1 MKITV
6 IGLGHLGTVASG
18 ELAAEGHDV
27 TGLDVDER
35 RVQALQE
42 GRLPFYEPGLQKCL
56 SGAVAIGNLRFLQSE
71 DFDGC
76 MGDIALIAVGTP
88 TTTSGE
94 ADLSQVRAALA
105 WVRNQEPRDL
115 VLLMKS
121 TVPPGSGLEFLRSDL
136 KGLAVD
142 YIANPEFLREGR
154 ALQDWK
160 FPDRIVL
167 GADSC
172 SGKAVNI
179 VRKMYSGIEAPFL
192 VTDIT
197 SAEMIKYAT
206 NAFLATRISFM
217 NEMASLCDA
226 VGASV
231 DAVSEG
237 LALDGR
243 TGNRIHAGVGYGGSC
258 LPKDIR
264 ALKHM
269 AHSAGSEAGLLRAVV
284 TVNNRQRQLPLS
296 KLDARFGG
304 RLEGLK
310 VGVLGLA
317 FKPGTDDVREAASLE
332 LIRSLVERG
341 ARVRAFDPQASPPAR
356 ELLPPGVEFVDEVE
370 ETAAC
375 AQALILLTEWEEIV
389 QADWAAMARQ
399 MSPPMFLFDGRNALD
414 PSLMTQLGFDYSGV
428 GRGDAPRSAV
438 SESDQL
444 EGPILT
450 ANRIETKRSSRC
462 LKTRQSERS
471 YA

>member
-1 MKITV
+1 M
-6 IGLGHLGTVASG
+6 
-18 ELAAEGHDV
+18 
-27 TGLDVDER
+27 
-35 RVQALQE
+35 
-42 GRLPFYEPGLQKCL
+42 PFYEPGLDDCVIA
-56 SGAVAIGNLRFLQSE
+56 AVNRGNLRFLHTDDMTGE
-71 DFDGC
+71 LAG
-76 MGDIALIAVGTP
+76 IALITAGTP
-88 TTTSGE
+88 AMAGGGV
-94 ADLSQVRAALA
+94 DLSQVRAALE
-105 WVRNQEPRDL
+105 WVRNQEPRGL

-121 TVPPGSGLEFLRSDL
+121 TVPPGSGLEFLGSNL

-172 SGKAVNI
+172 SGKAVSI

-206 NAFLATRISFM
+206 NAFLATRISFI

-226 VGASV
+226 VGASI

-237 LALDGR
+237 LSLDGR
-243 TGNRIHAGVGYGGSC
+243 MGDRIHAGVGYGGSC

-269 AHSAGSEAGLLRAVV
+269 AHSAGSEARLLRAVA
-284 TVNNRQRQLPLS
+284 TVNNRQRQLPLN

-304 RLEGLK
+304 RLEGLQ

-332 LIRSLVERG
+332 LIRGLVERG
-341 ARVRAFDPQASPPAR
+341 AKVRAFDPQASAPAR
-356 ELLPPGVEFVDEVE
+356 ELLPPGVEFVDEAE
-370 ETAAC
+370 ETAAL
-375 AQALILLTEWEEIV
+375 AQALILLTEWKEIV

-450 ANRIETKRSSRC
+450 ANRIEIKRSSRC

>member
-6 IGLGHLGTVASG
+6 IGLGRLGTVAAG
-18 ELAAEGHDV
+18 GLVAEGHGV
-27 TGLDVDER
+27 TGLDVDVR
-35 RVQALQE
+35 RVQALQD
-42 GRLPFYEPGLQKCL
+42 GRVPFYEPGLQKCL
-56 SGAVAIGNLRFLQSE
+56 SAALATGNLRFLQSE

-76 MGDIALIAVGTP
+76 LGDIALIATGTP

-105 WVRNQEPRDL
+105 WVRDQEPRGL

-121 TVPPGSGLEFLRSDL
+121 TVPPGSGLDFLRRDL

-160 FPDRIVL
+160 FPERIVL

-172 SGKAVNI
+172 SEKAVST

-197 SAEMIKYAT
+197 SAEMIKYAN

-217 NEMASLCDA
+217 NEMASFCDA

-269 AHSAGSEAGLLRAVV
+269 ARSAGVEAGLLRAVAM
-284 TVNNRQRQLPLS
+284 VNYRQRQLPLK
-296 KLDARFGG
+296 KLDARFCG
-304 RLEGLK
+304 RLEGLR

-332 LIRSLVERG
+332 LIRGLVERG
-341 ARVRAFDPQASPPAR
+341 AKVRAFDPQASASAR
-356 ELLPPGVEFVDEVE
+356 KCLPLNVDLVHAAED
-370 ETAAC
+370 TATS
-375 AQALILLTEWEEIV
+375 AQALLLLTEWEEIV
-389 QADWAAMARQ
+389 QADWPAMASQ
-399 MSPPMFLFDGRNALD
+399 MRPPRFVFDGRNALD
-414 PSLMTQLGFDYSGV
+414 TTLMARHGFEYVGV
-428 GRGDAPRSAV
+428 GRGDADLWCAKSNVREFPDIASSSLLHPA
-438 SESDQL
+438 
-444 EGPILT
+444 T
-450 ANRIETKRSSRC
+450 AFG
-462 LKTRQSERS
+462 
-471 YA
+471 